1 MPHPNFSI
9 KIALKI
15 LQSKLH
21 PRHYNSEK
29 KNRYLAEDN
38 LRLRTFMI
46 QIINFLGGIGTY
58 VVLASLCCVAALKP
72 SIEAAFYFLVFLGAA
87 TCWACNKELQKKF
100 AVICRIIMVIVIVH
114 IVVLLAYQ
122 NEWPQEIIPASNA
135 WSRYLA
141 LTAIYHTNC
150 SDPRDVEYTNNAD
163 WLIYGYVL
171 RLFWLYY
178 VLALQSQ
185 FLSKKPVSSDFLNLI
200 SIMIFKKMI
209 ISFKLILL
217 IRGKIRIYNM

>member
-1 MPHPNFSI
+1 
-9 KIALKI
+9 
-15 LQSKLH
+15 
-21 PRHYNSEK
+21 
-29 KNRYLAEDN
+29 
-38 LRLRTFMI
+38 MI

-100 AVICRIIMVIVIVH
+100 AVICRIIMVIVIIH
-114 IVVLLAYQ
+114 IVALLAYQ
-122 NEWPQEIIPASNA
+122 NEWPQEIIPVSSA

-141 LTAIYHTNC
+141 LAAVYHTNC
-150 SDPRDVEYTNNAD
+150 SDPRDVEYTDDAD

-185 FLSKKPVSSDFLNLI
+185 FLSRKPVSPN
-200 SIMIFKKMI
+200 IFRFNYDIVKNDY
-209 ISFKLILL
+209 FF
-217 IRGKIRIYNM
+217 